1 MPTVTGQPLINMN
14 KYRYKFKL
22 IIYSKIFTKKKI
34 FISNMQHVKHKND
47 LFIIL
52 FSAAVVI
59 LFDHMRTSEDL
70 IKTSVF
76 PINIIP
82 VARMLLELLTLPIH

>member
-1 MPTVTGQPLINMN
+1 
-14 KYRYKFKL
+14 
-22 IIYSKIFTKKKI
+22 
-34 FISNMQHVKHKND
+34 MQHVKHKND

>member
-1 MPTVTGQPLINMN
+1 MPTVTGQPLKNMN
-14 KYRYKFKL
+14 KYRDKFKL
-22 IIYSKIFTKKKI
+22 IIHSKIFTKNY
-34 FISNMQHVKHKND
+34 FCISNMQHVKHEND

-70 IKTSVF
+70 IKTSH
-76 PINIIP
+76 IS
-82 VARMLLELLTLPIH
+82 H